1 MSKSYLIIHT
11 LVLVPIFAGCQPGE
25 QVTVSGAV
33 AKPGAYVYQPDKSAA
48 SYLEGAGGMTEEA
61 LLDSAYLIRGLVDSS
76 GKEII
81 KSVTIPLSEYP
92 EVLPDDV
99 IKVPTRVYDVRLDT
113 VRVLRNVRLVH
124 ENRILKIPA
133 GALVS
138 GWTERGVLVA
148 LLLGRGKVYE
158 MADTAK
164 AVWAFHYLYVHL
176 HPDEYGRLKGFAED
190 VIDSLEALEDAHA
203 IHTRT
208 IKQLDYVRPEGLQLP
223 DTGYWRVLLGIL
235 LTPRSASFPGRG
247 LRRRRFEDGR
257 VWTTF
262 PNGRQRWQY
271 PDGRVEVIFPGG
283 VKKEIRFPD
292 GRVVSAAEL
301 QVSRLKDES
310 EVRNGVAGGA
320 MEERASERATEISAE
335 VIPDGIVVTRKKGEN
350 EPAIQSDGYMI
361 VKGVD
366 GSSRETFPDGRILHR
381 SGTGYQVE
389 IFPDGREIESNRF
402 GQKITSWPDGRKEV
416 RMPVAYSYP
425 GPLRTDL
432 AEVNPLPDSVAAGEE
447 LTVTGQLHSEV
458 EDISIAAFLAPDG
471 NVIKGNVRRRGRRFQ
486 ARFRFREVGHCRVQV
501 QVVLPKARTFTVS
514 HQAVVVGNPEKLEDE
529 VLTIAPYPGDER
541 AERFLI
547 DQINAARRRIGCQ
560 AVFPHPNLMHVARIR
575 LEEMLALGEVSHFSF
590 SGLDVMWHVTTRRL
604 PFSQVGENVAN
615 GHFVETMQACWML
628 SAGHRSN
635 ILARHWTHVGV
646 AVAKDRGLVW
656 GVQVFA
662 RQ

>member
-1 MSKSYLIIHT
+1 MFKSHLIIRT
-11 LVLVPIFAGCQPGE
+11 LVLIPIFAGCQSSE

-33 AKPGAYVYQPDKSAA
+33 AKPGTYVYQLDKSAN
-48 SYLEGAGGMTEEA
+48 SYLEDAGGMTEEA
-61 LLDSAYLIRGLVDSS
+61 LLDSAYLVRGLVDSS
-76 GKEII
+76 DKEII
-81 KSVTIPLSEYP
+81 KSVTIPLSEHP
-92 EVLPDDV
+92 EVLPGDV
-99 IKVPTRVYDVRLDT
+99 IKVPVRVYGVRLDT
-113 VRVLRNVRLVH
+113 VRVLRDVRLVE
-124 ENRILKIPA
+124 ENRIFKIPT

-138 GWTERGVLVA
+138 GWTERGVQVA

-176 HPDEYGRLKGFAED
+176 HPDEYGRLRGFVGD

-203 IHTRT
+203 IHTHART
-208 IKQLDYVRPEGLQLP
+208 QLDYEHYEGLQLP
-223 DTGYWRVLLGIL
+223 PMGYWRVLPGIL
-235 LTPRSASFPGRG
+235 LTPRSASFPGSG

-283 VKKEIRFPD
+283 AKETRFPD
-292 GRVVSAAEL
+292 GRVVSAHE
-301 QVSRLKDES
+301 QRVSHLKDDS
-310 EVRNGVAGGA
+310 GVRNGVAGG
-320 MEERASERATEISAE
+320 EISAE
-335 VIPDGIVVTRKKGEN
+335 KVRPDIISDGTIVTRKKEGN
-350 EPAIQSDGYMI
+350 EPAIQPDGYRI

-366 GSSRETFPDGRILHR
+366 GSTRETFPDGRILHR

-425 GPLRTDL
+425 GSLRTDL
-432 AEVNPLPDSVAAGEE
+432 AMVNPLPESVAVGEE

-458 EDISIAAFLAPDG
+458 EDISISAFLAPDG

-514 HQAVVVGNPEKLEDE
+514 HQAVVVGNPEKLADE
-529 VLTIAPYPGDER
+529 VLTIAPYPGDEA
-541 AERFLI
+541 AEQFLI
-547 DQINAARRRIGCQ
+547 EQINAARRRIRCQ
-560 AVFPHPNLMHVARIR
+560 AVLPHPNLMQVARIR
-575 LEEMLALGEVSHFSF
+575 LEEMLALGKVSHFSL

-604 PFSQVGENVAN
+604 PFFRVSENVAN
-615 GHFVETMQACWML
+615 GYFVETMQACWML

-635 ILARHWTHVGV
+635 ILAGHWTHVGV
-646 AVAKDRGLVW
+646 AVTKDRGMVW

>member
-1 MSKSYLIIHT
+1 MSKSHLIIRT

-33 AKPGAYVYQPDKSAA
+33 AKPGTYVYQPDRSAN
-48 SYLEGAGGMTEEA
+48 SYLEDAGGMTEEA
-61 LLDSAYLIRGLVDSS
+61 LRDSAYLVRGLVDSS
-76 GKEII
+76 GKAII
-81 KSVTIPLSEYP
+81 KSVTIPLSEHP
-92 EVLPDDV
+92 EVLPDDE
-99 IKVPTRVYDVRLDT
+99 IKVPVRVYDVRLDT
-113 VRVLRNVRLVH
+113 VRVLRDVRLVQ
-124 ENRILKIPA
+124 ENRILKIPT

-148 LLLGRGKVYE
+148 LLLGRGKIYE
-158 MADTAK
+158 MADTTK

-176 HPDEYGRLKGFAED
+176 HPDEYGRLRGFTGD
-190 VIDSLEALEDAHA
+190 VIDSLEALEDAHV

-208 IKQLDYVRPEGLQLP
+208 RTQLDYERYGRLQLP
-223 DTGYWRVLLGIL
+223 ATGYWRVLLGVL
-235 LTPRSASFPGRG
+235 RTPRSASSPGSG

-271 PDGRVEVIFPGG
+271 PDGRVEVTFPGG
-283 VKKEIRFPD
+283 AKETRFPD
-292 GRVVSAAEL
+292 GRIVSAYE
-301 QVSRLKDES
+301 QWVSRLKDES
-310 EVRNGVAGGA
+310 GVRNGVASGA
-320 MEERASERATEISAE
+320 VKKRTSERVTEISAG
-335 VIPDGIVVTRKKGEN
+335 VTSDGTIVTRKKEGN
-350 EPAIQSDGYMI
+350 EPAIQPDGYMI
-361 VKGVD
+361 VKGVN
-366 GSSRETFPDGRILHR
+366 GSTRETFSDGRILHR

-389 IFPDGREIESNRF
+389 IFPDGREIESDRF

-416 RMPVAYSYP
+416 RMPAAYSYP

-432 AEVNPLPDSVAAGEE
+432 AAVDSLPDSVAVGEE
-447 LTVTGQLHSEV
+447 LTVTGQLHSDV
-458 EDISIAAFLAPDG
+458 EDISISAFLAPDG
-471 NVIKGNVRRRGRRFQ
+471 NVIKGAVRRRGRRFQ
-486 ARFRFREVGHCRVQV
+486 AKFRFGEVGHCRVQV

-529 VLTIAPYPGDER
+529 VLTIAPYPGDEE
-541 AERFLI
+541 AEQFLI
-547 DQINAARRRIGCQ
+547 DQINAARKRIRRQ
-560 AVFPHPNLMHVARIR
+560 AVLPHPNLMHVARIR
-575 LEEMLALGEVSHFSF
+575 LEEMLALGEVSHFSL
-590 SGLDVMWHVTTRRL
+590 SGLNVMWHVTTRRL
-604 PFSQVGENVAN
+604 PFFQVSENVAN

-646 AVAKDRGLVW
+646 AVTKGKGLVW

>member
-1 MSKSYLIIHT
+1 MSKSHLIIRA

-33 AKPGAYVYQPDKSAA
+33 AKPGTYVYRPDKSAN
-48 SYLEGAGGMTEEA
+48 SYLEDAGGLTEEA
-61 LLDSAYLIRGLVDSS
+61 LLDSAYLVRGLVDSS
-76 GKEII
+76 GKKII
-81 KSVTIPLSEYP
+81 KSVTIPLSEHP
-92 EVLPDDV
+92 EVLPDDE
-99 IKVPTRVYDVRLDT
+99 IKVPVRVYDVRLDT
-113 VRVLRNVRLVH
+113 VRVLRDVRLVQ
-124 ENRILKIPA
+124 ENRIFKIPA

-138 GWTERGVLVA
+138 GWTERGVLAA

-158 MADTAK
+158 MADTTK

-176 HPDEYGRLKGFAED
+176 HPDEYGRLTGFTGD

-208 IKQLDYVRPEGLQLP
+208 IRQLDYVRPGGLQLP

-235 LTPRSASFPGRG
+235 LTPRSASFPGSG

-283 VKKEIRFPD
+283 VKKEIRFSD
-292 GRVVSAAEL
+292 GRVVSADEQ

-310 EVRNGVAGGA
+310 VIRNGAADGGISTAEVRPDIMSDGTTVTREKEKNKPAI
-320 MEERASERATEISAE
+320 R
-335 VIPDGIVVTRKKGEN
+335 PDGYR
-350 EPAIQSDGYMI
+350 I
-361 VKGVD
+361 VKRVD
-366 GSSRETFPDGRILHR
+366 GSTRETFPDGRILHR

-425 GPLRTDL
+425 GSLRTDL
-432 AEVNPLPDSVAAGEE
+432 AEVDPLPESVAVGEE
-447 LTVTGQLHSEV
+447 LTVSGQLHSEV
-458 EDISIAAFLAPDG
+458 EDISISAFLAPDG
-471 NVIKGNVRRRGRRFQ
+471 NVIKGNVRRRGRQFQ
-486 ARFRFREVGHCRVQV
+486 ARFRFGEVGHCRVQV

-529 VLTIAPYPGDER
+529 VLTIAPYPGDEG
-541 AERFLI
+541 AEQFLI
-547 DQINAARRRIGCQ
+547 DQINAARKRIGRQ
-560 AVFPHPNLMHVARIR
+560 AVLPHPNLMQVARIR
-575 LEEMLALGEVSHFSF
+575 LEEMLALGKVSHFSL
-590 SGLDVMWHVTTRRL
+590 SGLGVMWHVTTRRL
-604 PFSQVGENVAN
+604 PFFQVSENVAN

-646 AVAKDRGLVW
+646 AVTKDRGLVW

>member
-1 MSKSYLIIHT
+1 MSKSHLIIRA
-11 LVLVPIFAGCQPGE
+11 LVLVPIFAGCQLGE

-33 AKPGAYVYQPDKSAA
+33 AKPGTYVYQPDKAA
-48 SYLEGAGGMTEEA
+48 SSYLEDAGGITEEA
-61 LLDSAYLIRGLVDSS
+61 LSDSAYLVRGLVDSS

-81 KSVTIPLSEYP
+81 KSVTIPLSEHP
-92 EVLPDDV
+92 EVLPDDE
-99 IKVPTRVYDVRLDT
+99 IKVPVRVYDVRLDT
-113 VRVLRNVRLVH
+113 VRVLRDVRLVQ
-124 ENRILKIPA
+124 ENRIFKISS

-176 HPDEYGRLKGFAED
+176 HPDEYGRLRNFTGD

-203 IHTRT
+203 IHTHTRT
-208 IKQLDYVRPEGLQLP
+208 QLDYEHYEGLQLP
-223 DTGYWRVLLGIL
+223 PVGYWRVLLGIL
-235 LTPRSASFPGRG
+235 LTPRSASYPGSG

-262 PNGRQRWQY
+262 PDGRQRWQF
-271 PDGRVEVIFPGG
+271 PDGRVEVTFPGG
-283 VKKEIRFPD
+283 VKKETRFPD
-292 GRVVSAAEL
+292 GRIVSDDE
-301 QVSRLKDES
+301 QQMSRLKDES
-310 EVRNGVAGGA
+310 VVRNGEVGGG
-320 MEERASERATEISAE
+320 ISAE
-335 VIPDGIVVTRKKGEN
+335 EVRPDIISDGTIVTRKKEEN
-350 EPAIQSDGYMI
+350 ESAIQPDGYRI

-366 GSSRETFPDGRILHR
+366 GSIRETFPDGRILYR

-389 IFPDGREIESNRF
+389 IFPDGQEIESNRF
-402 GQKITSWPDGRKEV
+402 GKKITSWPDGRKEV

-425 GPLRTDL
+425 GSLRTDL
-432 AEVNPLPDSVAAGEE
+432 AEVDPLPDSVAVGEE
-447 LTVTGQLHSEV
+447 LTVSGQLHSEV
-458 EDISIAAFLAPDG
+458 EDISISAFLAPDG
-471 NVIKGNVRRRGRRFQ
+471 NVIKGNVRRRGRQFQ
-486 ARFRFREVGHCRVQV
+486 TRFRFGEVGHCRVQV

-529 VLTIAPYPGDER
+529 VLIIAPYPGDEG
-541 AERFLI
+541 AEQFLI
-547 DQINAARRRIGCQ
+547 DQINAARRQIGRQ
-560 AVFPHPNLMHVARIR
+560 AVLPHPNLMQVARIR
-575 LEEMLALGEVSHFSF
+575 LEEMLALGEVSHFSMG
-590 SGLDVMWHVTTRRL
+590 GLDVMWHVTTRRL
-604 PFSQVGENVAN
+604 PFFQVGENVAN

-646 AVAKDRGLVW
+646 AVTKDRGLVW

>member
-1 MSKSYLIIHT
+1 MSKSHLIIRT
-11 LVLVPIFAGCQPGE
+11 LILVPIFAGCQQSE

-33 AKPGAYVYQPDKSAA
+33 AKPGTYVYQSDKSAS

-61 LLDSAYLIRGLVDSS
+61 LSDSAYLVRGLVDSS

-81 KSVTIPLSEYP
+81 KSVTIPLSEHP
-92 EVLPDDV
+92 KILSGDE
-99 IKVPTRVYDVRLDT
+99 IKVPVRVYDVRLDT
-113 VRVLRNVRLVH
+113 VRVLRDVRLVH
-124 ENRILKIPA
+124 ENRIFKIPT
-133 GALVS
+133 GALVP

-148 LLLGRGKVYE
+148 LLLGRGKIYE
-158 MADTAK
+158 MVDTAK

-176 HPDEYGRLKGFAED
+176 HPDEYDRLRGFAGD

-208 IKQLDYVRPEGLQLP
+208 RTQLDYVRPGGLQLP

-235 LTPRSASFPGRG
+235 LTPRSASFPGSG

-271 PDGRVEVIFPGG
+271 PDGRVEVTFPGG
-283 VKKEIRFPD
+283 AKEIRFPD
-292 GRVVSAAEL
+292 GRVVSGYE
-301 QVSRLKDES
+301 QHVSRLKDES
-310 EVRNGVAGGA
+310 VVRNGVAGRA
-320 MEERASERATEISAE
+320 MEQRTSERAAEISAE
-335 VIPDGIVVTRKKGEN
+335 VIPDGTIVTRKKEEN
-350 EPAIQSDGYMI
+350 EPAIQPDRYRI

-366 GSSRETFPDGRILHR
+366 GSTRETFPDGR
-381 SGTGYQVE
+381 Q
-389 IFPDGREIESNRF
+389 IESNRF

-432 AEVNPLPDSVAAGEE
+432 AEVNPIPDSVAVGEE
-447 LTVTGQLHSEV
+447 LTVSGQLHSEV

-471 NVIKGNVRRRGRRFQ
+471 SVIKGAVRRQGRRFQ
-486 ARFRFREVGHCRVQV
+486 ARFRFGEVGHCRVQV

-529 VLTIAPYPGDER
+529 VLTIVPYPGDEA
-541 AERFLI
+541 AEQFLI
-547 DQINAARRRIGCQ
+547 DEINAARRRIGRQ
-560 AVFPHPNLMHVARIR
+560 AVLPHPNLMHVARIR
-575 LEEMLALGEVSHFSF
+575 LEEMLGLGEVSHFSL

-604 PFSQVGENVAN
+604 PFSQVSENVAN
-615 GHFVETMQACWML
+615 GYFVETMQASWML

-646 AVAKDRGLVW
+646 AVAKDRGMVW

>member
-1 MSKSYLIIHT
+1 MILSKSYLIIRT
-11 LVLVPIFAGCQPGE
+11 LVLIPIFAGCQLGE

-33 AKPGAYVYQPDKSAA
+33 AKPGTYVYQPDKSAN
-48 SYLEGAGGMTEEA
+48 SYLEDAGGMTEEA
-61 LLDSAYLIRGLVDSS
+61 LLDSAYLVRGLVDSS

-81 KSVTIPLSEYP
+81 KSVTIPLSDYP

-99 IKVPTRVYDVRLDT
+99 IKVPARVYNVRLDT
-113 VRVLRNVRLVH
+113 VRVLRDVRLVQ
-124 ENRILKIPA
+124 ENRIFKIPA

-176 HPDEYGRLKGFAED
+176 HPDEYDRLRSFAGD

-208 IKQLDYVRPEGLQLP
+208 ITQLDYVHYAGLQLP
-223 DTGYWRVLLGIL
+223 PAGYWRVLLGIL
-235 LTPRSASFPGRG
+235 LTPRSASFPGSG

-283 VKKEIRFPD
+283 VKKETRFPD

-310 EVRNGVAGGA
+310 AVRNGVAGGA
-320 MEERASERATEISAE
+320 MEERASERVTEISAG
-335 VIPDGIVVTRKKGEN
+335 VIPDGTIVTRKKEGN

-361 VKGVD
+361 VKGTD
-366 GSSRETFPDGRILHR
+366 GSTRET
-381 SGTGYQVE
+381 
-389 IFPDGREIESNRF
+389 FPDGREIESNRF

-432 AEVNPLPDSVAAGEE
+432 AVVNSLPDSVAVGEE
-447 LTVTGQLHSEV
+447 LTVSGQLHSEV
-458 EDISIAAFLAPDG
+458 EDISVAAFIAPDG
-471 NVIKGNVRRRGRRFQ
+471 NVIKGNVRRQGRRFQ
-486 ARFRFREVGHCRVQV
+486 ARFRFGEVGHCRVQV

-529 VLTIAPYPGDER
+529 VLTIASYPGDEG

-560 AVFPHPNLMHVARIR
+560 AVLPHPNLMHVARIR

-590 SGLDVMWHVTTRRL
+590 GGLDVMWHVTTRRL
-604 PFSQVGENVAN
+604 PFFQVSENVAN
-615 GHFVETMQACWML
+615 GYFVETMQASWML

-646 AVAKDRGLVW
+646 AVTKDRGMVW

>member
-1 MSKSYLIIHT
+1 MSKSHLIIRT
-11 LVLVPIFAGCQPGE
+11 LILVPIFAGCQQSE

-33 AKPGAYVYQPDKSAA
+33 AKPGTYVYQSDKAA
-48 SYLEGAGGMTEEA
+48 SSYLEEAGGMTEEA
-61 LLDSAYLIRGLVDSS
+61 LPDSAYLVRGLVDSS
-76 GKEII
+76 GKKII

-99 IKVPTRVYDVRLDT
+99 IKVPARVYNVRLDT
-113 VRVLRNVRLVH
+113 VRVLRNVRLVQ
-124 ENRILKIPA
+124 ENRILKIST

-148 LLLGRGKVYE
+148 LLLGRGKIYE

-176 HPDEYGRLKGFAED
+176 HPDEYGRLRGFAGD
-190 VIDSLEALEDAHA
+190 VIDSLEALEDAYA

-208 IKQLDYVRPEGLQLP
+208 RTQLDYVRPGGLQLP

-235 LTPRSASFPGRG
+235 LTPRSASFPGKG

-262 PNGRQRWQY
+262 PSGRQRWQY

-283 VKKEIRFPD
+283 AKEIRFPD
-292 GRVVSAAEL
+292 GRVVSGYEQ

-310 EVRNGVAGGA
+310 AVRNGVASGA
-320 MEERASERATEISAE
+320 MEERTSERVTGISAG
-335 VIPDGIVVTRKKGEN
+335 VIPDGTIVTRKKEGN

-366 GSSRETFPDGRILHR
+366 GSVRETFSDGRILHR

-432 AEVNPLPDSVAAGEE
+432 AVVNPLPDSVAVGEE

-458 EDISIAAFLAPDG
+458 EDISISAFLAPDG
-471 NVIKGNVRRRGRRFQ
+471 NVIKGAVRRQGRRFQ
-486 ARFRFREVGHCRVQV
+486 ARFRFGEVGHCRVQV
-501 QVVLPKARTFTVS
+501 QVVLPRARTFAVS

-529 VLTIAPYPGDER
+529 VLTIAPYPGDEG

-560 AVFPHPNLMHVARIR
+560 AVLPHPNLMHVARIR

-604 PFSQVGENVAN
+604 PFFQVSENVAN
-615 GHFVETMQACWML
+615 GYFVETMQASWML
-628 SAGHRSN
+628 SASHRSN

-646 AVAKDRGLVW
+646 AVAKDRGIVW

>member
-1 MSKSYLIIHT
+1 MSKSHLIIRT
-11 LVLVPIFAGCQPGE
+11 LILVPIFAGCQQSE

-33 AKPGAYVYQPDKSAA
+33 AKPGTYVYQSDKAA
-48 SYLEGAGGMTEEA
+48 SSYLEGAGGLTEEA
-61 LLDSAYLIRGLVDSS
+61 LPDSAYLVRGLVDSS
-76 GKEII
+76 GKAVI

-92 EVLPDDV
+92 EVLPGDV
-99 IKVPTRVYDVRLDT
+99 IKVPVRVYDVRLDT
-113 VRVLRNVRLVH
+113 VRVLRDVRLVQ
-124 ENRILKIPA
+124 ENRILKIPT

-148 LLLGRGKVYE
+148 LLLGRGKIYE

-176 HPDEYGRLKGFAED
+176 HPDEYGRLRGFTGD
-190 VIDSLEALEDAHA
+190 VIDSLEALEDAHV

-208 IKQLDYVRPEGLQLP
+208 KTQLDYVRPGGLQLP

-235 LTPRSASFPGRG
+235 LTPRSASFPGKG

-283 VKKEIRFPD
+283 VKKETRFPD

-310 EVRNGVAGGA
+310 AVRNGIAGGA
-320 MEERASERATEISAE
+320 MEERVTEISAE
-335 VIPDGIVVTRKKGEN
+335 VIPDGTIVTRKKEGN
-350 EPAIQSDGYMI
+350 ESAIQSDGYMI

-366 GSSRETFPDGRILHR
+366 GSVRETFPDGRILHR

-432 AEVNPLPDSVAAGEE
+432 AVVNPLPDSVAVGEE

-458 EDISIAAFLAPDG
+458 EDISISAFLAPDG
-471 NVIKGNVRRRGRRFQ
+471 NVIKGAVRRQGRRFQ
-486 ARFRFREVGHCRVQV
+486 ARFRFGEVGHCRVQV
-501 QVVLPKARTFTVS
+501 QVVLPRARTFAVS

-529 VLTIAPYPGDER
+529 VLTIAPYPGDEG

-560 AVFPHPNLMHVARIR
+560 AVLPHPNLMHVARIR

-590 SGLDVMWHVTTRRL
+590 GGLDVMWHVTTRRL
-604 PFSQVGENVAN
+604 PFFQVSENVAN
-615 GHFVETMQACWML
+615 GYFVETMQASWML
-628 SAGHRSN
+628 SASHRSN

-646 AVAKDRGLVW
+646 AVAKDRGMVW

>member
-1 MSKSYLIIHT
+1 MSKSHLIIHT
-11 LVLVPIFAGCQPGE
+11 LVLVSIFAGCQQSE

-33 AKPGAYVYQPDKSAA
+33 AKPGAYVYQPDKSAN
-48 SYLEGAGGMTEEA
+48 SYLEGAGGLTEEA
-61 LLDSAYLIRGLVDSS
+61 LSDSAYLVRGLVDSS
-76 GKEII
+76 GKKII
-81 KSVTIPLSEYP
+81 KSVTIPLSEHP
-92 EVLPDDV
+92 EVLPDDE
-99 IKVPTRVYDVRLDT
+99 IKVPARVYDVRLDT
-113 VRVLRNVRLVH
+113 VRVLRDVRLVQ

-164 AVWAFHYLYVHL
+164 AVWAFHHLYVHL
-176 HPDEYGRLKGFAED
+176 HPDEYDRLRSFAGD

-208 IKQLDYVRPEGLQLP
+208 ITQLDYVRAEGLQLP
-223 DTGYWRVLLGIL
+223 DTGYWRVLPGIL
-235 LTPRSASFPGRG
+235 LTPRSASFPGSG

-271 PDGRVEVIFPGG
+271 PDGRVEVTFPGG

-292 GRVVSAAEL
+292 GRVVSADEQ

-310 EVRNGVAGGA
+310 AVRNDVAGRA
-320 MEERASERATEISAE
+320 MEERASERVTGISAG
-335 VIPDGIVVTRKKGEN
+335 VIPDGTTVTRKKGGN
-350 EPAIQSDGYMI
+350 EPAIHPDGYMI

-366 GSSRETFPDGRILHR
+366 GSTRET
-381 SGTGYQVE
+381 
-389 IFPDGREIESNRF
+389 FPDGREIESNRF

-425 GPLRTDL
+425 GSLRTDL
-432 AEVNPLPDSVAAGEE
+432 AVVNSLPDSVAVGEE

-458 EDISIAAFLAPDG
+458 EDISISAFLAPDG

-486 ARFRFREVGHCRVQV
+486 ARFRFGEVGHCRVQV

-529 VLTIAPYPGDER
+529 VLTIAPYPGDEA

-560 AVFPHPNLMHVARIR
+560 AVLPHPNLMHVARIR
-575 LEEMLALGEVSHFSF
+575 LEEMLALGEVSHFSLG
-590 SGLDVMWHVTTRRL
+590 GLDVMWHVTTRRL

-615 GHFVETMQACWML
+615 GYFVETMQAGWML
-628 SAGHRSN
+628 SASHRSN

-646 AVAKDRGLVW
+646 AVAKDRGMVW

>member
-1 MSKSYLIIHT
+1 MSKSHLIIRT
-11 LVLVPIFAGCQPGE
+11 LILVPIFAGCQPGE

-33 AKPGAYVYQPDKSAA
+33 AKPGIYVYQPDKSAD
-48 SYLEGAGGMTEEA
+48 SYLEDAGGMTEEA
-61 LLDSAYLIRGLVDSS
+61 LLDSAYLVRGLVDSS
-76 GKEII
+76 GKKII
-81 KSVTIPLSEYP
+81 KSVTIPLSEHP
-92 EVLPDDV
+92 AILPDDE
-99 IKVPTRVYDVRLDT
+99 IKVPVRVYDVQLDT

-124 ENRILKIPA
+124 ENRIFKIPV

-164 AVWAFHYLYVHL
+164 AVWAFHYLYVHF
-176 HPDEYGRLKGFAED
+176 HPDEYGRLTGFTGD

-208 IKQLDYVRPEGLQLP
+208 IKQLDYVRAEGLQLP

-235 LTPRSASFPGRG
+235 LTPRSASFPGSG

-262 PNGRQRWQY
+262 PNGRQRWQH
-271 PDGRVEVIFPGG
+271 PDGRVEVTFPGG
-283 VKKEIRFPD
+283 AKEIRFPD
-292 GRVVSAAEL
+292 GRVVSAYEQL
-301 QVSRLKDES
+301 VSRLKDEAA
-310 EVRNGVAGGA
+310 VHNGVAGGA
-320 MEERASERATEISAE
+320 MEERASERATGISAG
-335 VIPDGIVVTRKKGEN
+335 VISAGTTVTRKKEGN
-350 EPAIQSDGYMI
+350 EPAIQPDGYMI

-366 GSSRETFPDGRILHR
+366 GSTRET
-381 SGTGYQVE
+381 
-389 IFPDGREIESNRF
+389 FPDGREIESNRF

-432 AEVNPLPDSVAAGEE
+432 AVVNSLPDSVAVGEE

-458 EDISIAAFLAPDG
+458 EDISISTFLAPDG
-471 NVIKGNVRRRGRRFQ
+471 NVIKGNVRRQGRRFQ
-486 ARFRFREVGHCRVQV
+486 ARFRFGEVGHCRVQV
-501 QVVLPKARTFTVS
+501 QVVLPRARTFTVS

-529 VLTIAPYPGDER
+529 VLTIAPYTGDEA

-547 DQINAARRRIGCQ
+547 DEINAARRRIGRQ
-560 AVFPHPNLMHVARIR
+560 AVLPHPNLMHVARIR

-590 SGLDVMWHVTTRRL
+590 GGLDVMWHVTTRRL
-604 PFSQVGENVAN
+604 PFFQVSENVAN
-615 GHFVETMQACWML
+615 GYFVETMQASWML

-646 AVAKDRGLVW
+646 AVTKDRGMVW

>member
-1 MSKSYLIIHT
+1 MSKSHLIIRT
-11 LVLVPIFAGCQPGE
+11 LILVPIFAGCQQSE

-33 AKPGAYVYQPDKSAA
+33 AKPGTYVYQSDKSAS

-61 LLDSAYLIRGLVDSS
+61 LLDSAYLVRGLVDSS
-76 GKEII
+76 GKKII
-81 KSVTIPLSEYP
+81 KSVTIPLSDYP

-99 IKVPTRVYDVRLDT
+99 IKVPARVYNVRLDT
-113 VRVLRNVRLVH
+113 VRVLRDVRLVQ

-158 MADTAK
+158 MADTSK

-176 HPDEYGRLKGFAED
+176 HPDEYGRLRGFAGD
-190 VIDSLEALEDAHA
+190 VVDSLEALEDAYA

-208 IKQLDYVRPEGLQLP
+208 IAQLDYVHYAGLQLP
-223 DTGYWRVLLGIL
+223 SAGYWRVLLGIL
-235 LTPRSASFPGRG
+235 LTPRSASFPGKG

-262 PNGRQRWQY
+262 PNRRQRWQY

-283 VKKEIRFPD
+283 AKEIRFPD
-292 GRVVSAAEL
+292 GRVVSGYEQ
-301 QVSRLKDES
+301 QVSLLKDES
-310 EVRNGVAGGA
+310 AVRNGVASGA
-320 MEERASERATEISAE
+320 MEKRASERVTEISAG
-335 VIPDGIVVTRKKGEN
+335 VIPNGTIVTRKREGN
-350 EPAIQSDGYMI
+350 ESAIQPDGYRI

-366 GSSRETFPDGRILHR
+366 GSTRETFPDGR
-381 SGTGYQVE
+381 Q
-389 IFPDGREIESNRF
+389 IESSRF

-432 AEVNPLPDSVAAGEE
+432 AVVNPLPDSVGVGEE

-458 EDISIAAFLAPDG
+458 EDISISAFLAPDG
-471 NVIKGNVRRRGRRFQ
+471 NVIKGAVRRRGRRFQ
-486 ARFRFREVGHCRVQV
+486 ARFRFGEVGHCRVQV

-529 VLTIAPYPGDER
+529 VLTIAPYPGDEG

-560 AVFPHPNLMHVARIR
+560 AVLPHPNLMHVARIR

-590 SGLDVMWHVTTRRL
+590 GGLDVMWHVTTRRL
-604 PFSQVGENVAN
+604 PFFQVSENVAN
-615 GHFVETMQACWML
+615 GYFVETMQASWML

-646 AVAKDRGLVW
+646 AVTKDRGLVW

>member
-1 MSKSYLIIHT
+1 MSKSHLIIRM

-33 AKPGAYVYQPDKSAA
+33 AKPGNYAYQPDKSAN

-61 LLDSAYLIRGLVDSS
+61 LLDSAYLVRGLVDSS

-81 KSVTIPLSEYP
+81 KSVTIPLSEHP
-92 EVLPDDV
+92 EVLPDDE
-99 IKVPTRVYDVRLDT
+99 IKVPARVYDVRLDT
-113 VRVLRNVRLVH
+113 VRVLRDVRLVQ

-148 LLLGRGKVYE
+148 LLLGRGKIYE
-158 MADTAK
+158 MADTTK

-176 HPDEYGRLKGFAED
+176 HPDEYGRLTGFKGD
-190 VIDSLEALEDAHA
+190 VIDSLEALEDSHA

-208 IKQLDYVRPEGLQLP
+208 RTRLDYVRDGGLQLP
-223 DTGYWRVLLGIL
+223 PTGYWRVLLGIL
-235 LTPRSASFPGRG
+235 RTPRSTSSPGKG

-271 PDGRVEVIFPGG
+271 PDGRVEVTFPGG
-283 VKKEIRFPD
+283 AKETRFPD
-292 GRVVSAAEL
+292 GRVVSA
-301 QVSRLKDES
+301 VSRLKDES
-310 EVRNGVAGGA
+310 AVRNSAAGGA
-320 MEERASERATEISAE
+320 MEERTSERVTGISAE
-335 VIPDGIVVTRKKGEN
+335 VMPDSTTVTEKKGGN
-350 EPAIQSDGYMI
+350 APTIQSDGYMI

-366 GSSRETFPDGRILHR
+366 GSIRETFPDGRILRR
-381 SGTGYQVE
+381 SRTGYQVE
-389 IFPDGREIESNRF
+389 IFPDGRQIESNRF
-402 GQKITSWPDGRKEV
+402 RQKITSWPDGRKEV
-416 RMPVAYSYP
+416 RMSVAYSYP

-432 AEVNPLPDSVAAGEE
+432 AVVNPLPDSVAVGEE

-458 EDISIAAFLAPDG
+458 EDISISAFLAPDG
-471 NVIKGNVRRRGRRFQ
+471 NVIKGNVRRQGRRFQ

-514 HQAVVVGNPEKLEDE
+514 HQAVVVGHPEKLEDE
-529 VLTIAPYPGDER
+529 VLTIAPYPGDEV
-541 AERFLI
+541 AEQFLI
-547 DQINAARRRIGCQ
+547 DQINAARKRIGRQ
-560 AVFPHPNLMHVARIR
+560 AVLPHPNLMHVARIR
-575 LEEMLALGEVSHFSF
+575 LEEMLALGEVSHFSL
-590 SGLDVMWHVTTRRL
+590 SGLGVMWHVTTRRL
-604 PFSQVGENVAN
+604 PFFQVSENVAN

-646 AVAKDRGLVW
+646 AVTKGKGMVW

>member
-1 MSKSYLIIHT
+1 MSKSHLIIHT
-11 LVLVPIFAGCQPGE
+11 LILVPIFAGCQPGE

-33 AKPGAYVYQPDKSAA
+33 AKPGTYVYQPDKSAD
-48 SYLEGAGGMTEEA
+48 SYLEDAGGMTEEA
-61 LLDSAYLIRGLVDSS
+61 LLDNAYLVRGLVDSS
-76 GKEII
+76 GKKII
-81 KSVTIPLSEYP
+81 KSVTISLSEHP

-99 IKVPTRVYDVRLDT
+99 IKVPARVYDVRLDT
-113 VRVLRNVRLVH
+113 VRVLRDVRLVQ

-176 HPDEYGRLKGFAED
+176 HPDEYDRLRGFAGD

-208 IKQLDYVRPEGLQLP
+208 ITQLDYVRPGGLQLP

-235 LTPRSASFPGRG
+235 LTPRSASFPGSG

-283 VKKEIRFPD
+283 VKKETRFPD

-310 EVRNGVAGGA
+310 AVRNGVGGGA
-320 MEERASERATEISAE
+320 MEERVTEISAE

-366 GSSRETFPDGRILHR
+366 GSSRETFPDGR
-381 SGTGYQVE
+381 
-389 IFPDGREIESNRF
+389 EIESNRF

-432 AEVNPLPDSVAAGEE
+432 AVVNSLPDSVAVGEE

-458 EDISIAAFLAPDG
+458 EDISISAFLAPDG
-471 NVIKGNVRRRGRRFQ
+471 SVIKGAVRRRGRRFQ
-486 ARFRFREVGHCRVQV
+486 ARFRFGEVGHCRVQV
-501 QVVLPKARTFTVS
+501 QVVLPRARTFTVS

-529 VLTIAPYPGDER
+529 VLTIAPYPGDEG
-541 AERFLI
+541 AEQFLI
-547 DQINAARRRIGCQ
+547 DEINAARRRIGRQ
-560 AVFPHPNLMHVARIR
+560 AVLPHPNLMQVARIR

-590 SGLDVMWHVTTRRL
+590 GGLDVMWHVTTRRL
-604 PFSQVGENVAN
+604 PFFQVSENVAN
-615 GHFVETMQACWML
+615 GHFVETMQAGWML

-646 AVAKDRGLVW
+646 AVAQDRGLVW

>member
-1 MSKSYLIIHT
+1 MSKSHLIIRT
-11 LVLVPIFAGCQPGE
+11 LVLIPIFAGCQPGE

-33 AKPGAYVYQPDKSAA
+33 AKPGTYVYQSDKSAN
-48 SYLEGAGGMTEEA
+48 SYLEDAGGMTEEA
-61 LLDSAYLIRGLVDSS
+61 LLDSAYLVRGLVDSS

-81 KSVTIPLSEYP
+81 KSVTISLLEHP

-99 IKVPTRVYDVRLDT
+99 IKVPVRVYDVRLDT
-113 VRVLRNVRLVH
+113 VRVLRDVRLVQ
-124 ENRILKIPA
+124 ENRIFKIPA

-176 HPDEYGRLKGFAED
+176 HPDEYDRLRSFAGD

-208 IKQLDYVRPEGLQLP
+208 RTQLDYVHYAGLQLP
-223 DTGYWRVLLGIL
+223 PAGYWRVLLGIL
-235 LTPRSASFPGRG
+235 LTPRSASFPGSG

-283 VKKEIRFPD
+283 VKKETRFPD

-310 EVRNGVAGGA
+310 AVRNGVAGGA
-320 MEERASERATEISAE
+320 MEERASERVTEISAGI
-335 VIPDGIVVTRKKGEN
+335 IPDGSIVTRKKEGN
-350 EPAIQSDGYMI
+350 EPAIQPDGYMI

-366 GSSRETFPDGRILHR
+366 GSTRET
-381 SGTGYQVE
+381 
-389 IFPDGREIESNRF
+389 FPDGREIESNRF

-432 AEVNPLPDSVAAGEE
+432 AEVNPLPDSIAVGEE

-458 EDISIAAFLAPDG
+458 EDISVAAFIAPDG
-471 NVIKGNVRRRGRRFQ
+471 NVIKGAVRRRGRRFQ
-486 ARFRFREVGHCRVQV
+486 ARFRFGEVGHCRVQV
-501 QVVLPKARTFTVS
+501 QVVLPRARTFTVS

-529 VLTIAPYPGDER
+529 VLTIAPYPGDEA
-541 AERFLI
+541 AEQFLI

-560 AVFPHPNLMHVARIR
+560 AVLPHPNLMHVARIR

-590 SGLDVMWHVTTRRL
+590 GGLDVMWHVTARRL

-615 GHFVETMQACWML
+615 GHFVETMQAGWML

-646 AVAKDRGLVW
+646 AVAKDRDLVW

>member
-1 MSKSYLIIHT
+1 MSKSHLIIRT
-11 LVLVPIFAGCQPGE
+11 LILVPIFAGCQQSE

-33 AKPGAYVYQPDKSAA
+33 AKPGTYVYQSDKSAN
-48 SYLEGAGGMTEEA
+48 SYLEDAGGMTEEA
-61 LLDSAYLIRGLVDSS
+61 LLDSAYLVRGLVDSS
-76 GKEII
+76 GKKII
-81 KSVTIPLSEYP
+81 KSVTISLLEYP
-92 EVLPDDV
+92 EVLPDDE
-99 IKVPTRVYDVRLDT
+99 IKVPARVYDVRLDT
-113 VRVLRNVRLVH
+113 VRVLRDVRLVQ

-148 LLLGRGKVYE
+148 LLLGRGKIYE
-158 MADTAK
+158 IADTAK

-176 HPDEYGRLKGFAED
+176 HPDEYDRLRGFAED

-208 IKQLDYVRPEGLQLP
+208 RTQLDYVRPGGLQLP

-235 LTPRSASFPGRG
+235 LTPRSASFPGSG

-283 VKKEIRFPD
+283 VKKETRFPD
-292 GRVVSAAEL
+292 GRVVSADEQ

-310 EVRNGVAGGA
+310 AVRNGVAGGA
-320 MEERASERATEISAE
+320 MEERASERVTEISTE
-335 VIPDGIVVTRKKGEN
+335 IIPDGTIVTRKKEGN

-366 GSSRETFPDGRILHR
+366 GSSRE
-381 SGTGYQVE
+381 
-389 IFPDGREIESNRF
+389 IFPDGREIEGNRF

-432 AEVNPLPDSVAAGEE
+432 AVVNSLPDSVAAGEE

-458 EDISIAAFLAPDG
+458 EDISISAFLAPDG
-471 NVIKGNVRRRGRRFQ
+471 NVIKGAVRRRGRRFQ
-486 ARFRFREVGHCRVQV
+486 ARFRFGEVGHCRVQV

-529 VLTIAPYPGDER
+529 VLTIAPYPGDEG

-560 AVFPHPNLMHVARIR
+560 AVLPHPNLMHVARIR
-575 LEEMLALGEVSHFSF
+575 LEEMLALGEVSHFSL

-604 PFSQVGENVAN
+604 PFSQVSENVAN
-615 GHFVETMQACWML
+615 GYFVETMQASWML

-646 AVAKDRGLVW
+646 AVAKDRGMVW

>member
-1 MSKSYLIIHT
+1 MSKSHLIIHT
-11 LVLVPIFAGCQPGE
+11 LILVPIFAGCQPGE

-33 AKPGAYVYQPDKSAA
+33 AKPDTYVYQSDKAA
-48 SYLEGAGGMTEEA
+48 NSYLEDAGGMTEEA
-61 LLDSAYLIRGLVDSS
+61 LLDSAYLVRGLVDSS
-76 GKEII
+76 GKKII
-81 KSVTIPLSEYP
+81 KSVTIPLSEHP

-99 IKVPTRVYDVRLDT
+99 IKVPARVYDVRLDT
-113 VRVLRNVRLVH
+113 VRVLRDVRLVQ

-148 LLLGRGKVYE
+148 LLLGRGKIYE
-158 MADTAK
+158 IADTAK

-176 HPDEYGRLKGFAED
+176 HPDEYDRLRGFAGD

-208 IKQLDYVRPEGLQLP
+208 ITQLDYVRAEGLQLP

-235 LTPRSASFPGRG
+235 LTPRSASFPGSG

-283 VKKEIRFPD
+283 VKKETRFPD
-292 GRVVSAAEL
+292 GRVVSADAQ

-310 EVRNGVAGGA
+310 AVRNGVAGGA
-320 MEERASERATEISAE
+320 MEERASERVTEISAE
-335 VIPDGIVVTRKKGEN
+335 IIPDGTIVTRKKEGN

-366 GSSRETFPDGRILHR
+366 GSSRET
-381 SGTGYQVE
+381 
-389 IFPDGREIESNRF
+389 FPDGREIESNRF

-425 GPLRTDL
+425 GPLRTDF
-432 AEVNPLPDSVAAGEE
+432 AEVNPLPDSVAVGEE

-458 EDISIAAFLAPDG
+458 EDVSISAFLAPDG
-471 NVIKGNVRRRGRRFQ
+471 NVIKGAVRRRGRRFQ
-486 ARFRFREVGHCRVQV
+486 ARFRFGEVGHCRVQV

-529 VLTIAPYPGDER
+529 VLTIAPYMGDEA
-541 AERFLI
+541 AEQFLI
-547 DQINAARRRIGCQ
+547 DEINAARRRIGRQ
-560 AVFPHPNLMHVARIR
+560 AVLPHPNLMHVARIR

-590 SGLDVMWHVTTRRL
+590 GGLDVMWHVITRRL
-604 PFSQVGENVAN
+604 PFFQVSENVAN
-615 GHFVETMQACWML
+615 GYFVETMQASWML
-628 SAGHRSN
+628 SASHRSN

-646 AVAKDRGLVW
+646 AVTKDRGMVW

>member
-1 MSKSYLIIHT
+1 MSKSHLIIHT

-33 AKPGAYVYQPDKSAA
+33 AKPGTYVYQPDKSAN
-48 SYLEGAGGMTEEA
+48 SYLEGAGGLTEEA
-61 LLDSAYLIRGLVDSS
+61 LLDSAYLVRGLVDSS

-81 KSVTIPLSEYP
+81 KSVTIPLSEHP
-92 EVLPDDV
+92 EVLPGDE

-113 VRVLRNVRLVH
+113 VHVLRDVRLVH
-124 ENRILKIPA
+124 ENRILKIPT

-158 MADTAK
+158 MVDTAK

-176 HPDEYGRLKGFAED
+176 HPDEYSRLKGFSGD

-208 IKQLDYVRPEGLQLP
+208 RTQLDYVRPGGLQLP

-235 LTPRSASFPGRG
+235 LTPRSASFPGSG

-271 PDGRVEVIFPGG
+271 PDGRVEVILPGG
-283 VKKEIRFPD
+283 VKKETRFPD
-292 GRVVSAAEL
+292 GRVVSGYEQ
-301 QVSRLKDES
+301 QVSRLTDES
-310 EVRNGVAGGA
+310 VVRNGVAGRA
-320 MEERASERATEISAE
+320 MEQRTSERVTKISAE
-335 VIPDGIVVTRKKGEN
+335 VIPDGTIVTRKKEEN
-350 EPAIQSDGYMI
+350 EPAIQPDGYRI

-366 GSSRETFPDGRILHR
+366 GSSRETFPDGR
-381 SGTGYQVE
+381 
-389 IFPDGREIESNRF
+389 EIERNRF

-432 AEVNPLPDSVAAGEE
+432 AVVNSLPDSVAAGEE
-447 LTVTGQLHSEV
+447 LTVSGQLHSEV

-471 NVIKGNVRRRGRRFQ
+471 SVIKGAVRRQGRRFQ
-486 ARFRFREVGHCRVQV
+486 ARFRFGEVGHCRVQV

-529 VLTIAPYPGDER
+529 VLTIVPYPGDEA
-541 AERFLI
+541 AEQFLI
-547 DQINAARRRIGCQ
+547 DEINAARRRIGRQ
-560 AVFPHPNLMHVARIR
+560 AVLPHPNLMHVARIR
-575 LEEMLALGEVSHFSF
+575 LEEMLALGEVSHFSL

-604 PFSQVGENVAN
+604 PFSQVSENVAN
-615 GHFVETMQACWML
+615 GYFVETMQASWML

-646 AVAKDRGLVW
+646 AVAKDRGMVW

>member
-1 MSKSYLIIHT
+1 MILSKSHLIIRT
-11 LVLVPIFAGCQPGE
+11 LVLIPIFAGCQQSE

-33 AKPGAYVYQPDKSAA
+33 AKPGTYVYQLDKSAN
-48 SYLEGAGGMTEEA
+48 SYLEDAGGMTEEA
-61 LLDSAYLIRGLVDSS
+61 LLDSAYLVRGLVDSS
-76 GKEII
+76 DKEII
-81 KSVTIPLSEYP
+81 KSVTIPLSEHP
-92 EVLPDDV
+92 EVLPGDV
-99 IKVPTRVYDVRLDT
+99 IKVPVRVYGVRLDT
-113 VRVLRNVRLVH
+113 VRVLRDVRLVE
-124 ENRILKIPA
+124 ENRIFKIPT

-176 HPDEYGRLKGFAED
+176 HPDKYGRLRNFAGD

-203 IHTRT
+203 IHTHART
-208 IKQLDYVRPEGLQLP
+208 QLDYEHYEGLQLP
-223 DTGYWRVLLGIL
+223 PMGYWRVLPGIL
-235 LTPRSASFPGRG
+235 LTPRSASFPGNG

-283 VKKEIRFPD
+283 AKETRFPD
-292 GRVVSAAEL
+292 GRVVSAHE
-301 QVSRLKDES
+301 QRVSHLKDDS
-310 EVRNGVAGGA
+310 GVRNGVAGG
-320 MEERASERATEISAE
+320 EISAE
-335 VIPDGIVVTRKKGEN
+335 EVRPDIISDGTIVTRKKEGN
-350 EPAIQSDGYMI
+350 EPAIQPDEYMI
-361 VKGVD
+361 VKGAD
-366 GSSRETFPDGRILHR
+366 GSIRETFPDGRILHR

-425 GPLRTDL
+425 GSLRTDL
-432 AEVNPLPDSVAAGEE
+432 AMVNPLPDSVAVGEE

-458 EDISIAAFLAPDG
+458 EDISISAFLAPDG

-514 HQAVVVGNPEKLEDE
+514 HQAVVVGNPEKLADE
-529 VLTIAPYPGDER
+529 VLTIAPYSGDEV
-541 AERFLI
+541 AEQFLI
-547 DQINAARRRIGCQ
+547 EQINAARRRIGCQ
-560 AVFPHPNLMHVARIR
+560 AVLPHPNLMQVARIR
-575 LEEMLALGEVSHFSF
+575 LEEMLALGKVSHFSL

-604 PFSQVGENVAN
+604 PFFRVSENVAN
-615 GHFVETMQACWML
+615 GYFVETMQAGWML

-635 ILARHWTHVGV
+635 ILAGHWTHVGV
-646 AVAKDRGLVW
+646 AVTKDRGMVW

>member
-1 MSKSYLIIHT
+1 MSKSHLIIRA

-33 AKPGAYVYQPDKSAA
+33 AKPGTYVYRPDKSANG
-48 SYLEGAGGMTEEA
+48 YLEDAGGMTEEA
-61 LLDSAYLIRGLVDSS
+61 LLDSAYLVRGLVDFSD
-76 GKEII
+76 KEII
-81 KSVTIPLSEYP
+81 KSVTIPLSEHP
-92 EVLPDDV
+92 EVLPDDE
-99 IKVPTRVYDVRLDT
+99 IKVPVRVYDVRLDT
-113 VRVLRNVRLVH
+113 VRVLRDVRLVQ
-124 ENRILKIPA
+124 ENRIFKIPT

-138 GWTERGVLVA
+138 GWTERGVLAA

-176 HPDEYGRLKGFAED
+176 HPDEYGRVAGFAGD

-208 IKQLDYVRPEGLQLP
+208 RTQLDFEHYEGLQLP
-223 DTGYWRVLLGIL
+223 PAGYWRVLLGIL
-235 LTPRSASFPGRG
+235 LTPRSASFPGSG

-271 PDGRVEVIFPGG
+271 
-283 VKKEIRFPD
+283 
-292 GRVVSAAEL
+292 
-301 QVSRLKDES
+301 
-310 EVRNGVAGGA
+310 
-320 MEERASERATEISAE
+320 
-335 VIPDGIVVTRKKGEN
+335 
-350 EPAIQSDGYMI
+350 
-361 VKGVD
+361 
-366 GSSRETFPDGRILHR
+366 PDGRILHR

-425 GPLRTDL
+425 GSLRTDL
-432 AEVNPLPDSVAAGEE
+432 AEVDPLPESVAVGEE
-447 LTVTGQLHSEV
+447 LTVSGQLHSEV
-458 EDISIAAFLAPDG
+458 EDISISAFLAPDG
-471 NVIKGNVRRRGRRFQ
+471 NVIKGNVRRRGRQFQ
-486 ARFRFREVGHCRVQV
+486 ARFR
-501 QVVLPKARTFTVS
+501 
-514 HQAVVVGNPEKLEDE
+514 
-529 VLTIAPYPGDER
+529 Y
-541 AERFLI
+541 
-547 DQINAARRRIGCQ
+547 
-560 AVFPHPNLMHVARIR
+560 PNLMQVARIR
-575 LEEMLALGEVSHFSF
+575 LEEMLALGKVSHFSL
-590 SGLDVMWHVTTRRL
+590 SGLGVMWHVTTRRL
-604 PFSQVGENVAN
+604 PFFQVSENVAN

-646 AVAKDRGLVW
+646 AVTKDRGLVW